1 MTHSASSKLGRND
14 PCPCGSGKKY
24 KVCCALTAATVSP
37 RQVPDIQTLHQQA
50 QQAVARSDFAVAEYC
65 YRKLHTAKP
74 ADAYILASLGQAL
87 CWLKR
92 RREGVGYLL
101 RAARL
106 LERQAAKTREPR
118 FAVELSGQLMYWGEI
133 HAAERL
139 ARLAVSLT
147 PDSPV
152 VLNNLVL
159 CLTRVNRSSEAL
171 PLSRRVC
178 QMLPDHPGCNIL
190 LAIIESQS
198 GKTDEA
204 LQRLTRVIERNDDPE
219 QTARANLEMGVIL
232 DKLGRYED
240 AFAALTKAA
249 EGHSALLDQHPSNRD
264 YLFNVLQRN
273 THGFDADLLRRWPVN
288 ALINDGLPVPAFLMG
303 FFRSGTTL
311 TEQVLDA
318 HPHLIATDESSIVHE
333 LTLELQRISGIT
345 NDHATA
351 LKSLEEAQLSQLRQF
366 YWKRMREEYGDQV
379 MHKQVVDKNTLNTI
393 DLGVISVVF
402 PEARILFALRDPRDI
417 CISCFMQAFTPT
429 PATINLLSWG
439 GIAKQYSAVM
449 GYWLTLRDSIQPNYL
464 ELRYEDTVA
473 DFETAYRR
481 VFECL
486 GVEWRPE
493 VARFHE
499 RAKGRYIST
508 PSFAAVSQPVYRTAV
523 ARWKHYEK
531 QFAAILPHLEPFI
544 EAFGYAES
552 SDPG

>member
-198 GKTDEA
+198 RNTDEA

>member
-1 MTHSASSKLGRND
+1 MSHPVSGKLGRND

-24 KVCCALTAATVSP
+24 KICCARSAEQVSP
-37 RQVPDIQTLHQQA
+37 SRIPDIQSIHQQA
-50 QQAVARSDFAVAEYC
+50 QQAVARSDFAEAEYWF
-65 YRKLHTAKP
+65 RKLYTMKP

-87 CWLKR
+87 CWLRR

-101 RAARL
+101 QAARL
-106 LERQAAKTREPR
+106 LDRLASKSREPR
-118 FAVELSGQLMYWGEI
+118 FAMELSGQLMYWGEI

-139 ARLAVSLT
+139 ARLAVSLA
-147 PDSPV
+147 PESPV

-171 PLSRRVC
+171 PISRRVC

-198 GKTDEA
+198 GNADQA
-204 LQRLTRVIERNDDPE
+204 LQRLTRVIERNEDPE

-249 EGHSALLDQHPSNRD
+249 ESHSALLDQHPANRD
-264 YLFNVLQRN
+264 YLFNVLQCN
-273 THGFDADLLRRWPVN
+273 IQGFDADLLRRWSVN
-288 ALINDGLPVPAFLMG
+288 DLVNDDLPIPAFLMG
-303 FFRSGTTL
+303 FLRSGTTL

-318 HPHLIATDESSIVHE
+318 HPHLLTTDESSIVHK

-345 NDHATA
+345 GDHATA
-351 LKSLEEAQLSQLRQF
+351 LKTLEEVQLKQLRQF

-379 MHKQVVDKNTLNTI
+379 MHKQVVDKNALNTI

-402 PEARILFALRDPRDI
+402 PESRILFALRDPRDI
-417 CISCFMQAFTPT
+417 CISCFMQAFTPS
-429 PATINLLSWG
+429 PATINLLSWE

-449 GYWLTLRDSIQPNYL
+449 GYWLTRRDSIQPNYL
-464 ELRYEDTVA
+464 ELHYEDTVT
-473 DFETAYRR
+473 DFETTYRR
-481 VFECL
+481 VFEFL
-486 GVEWRPE
+486 DVEWRPE
-493 VARFHE
+493 VTRFHE

-508 PSFAAVSQPVYRTAV
+508 PSFMSVSQPVYRTAV

-531 QFAAILPHLEPFI
+531 NFAAILPHLEPFI
-544 EAFGYAES
+544 EAFGYTKS
-552 SDPG
+552 SDPR